1 LRTNALIFLKKFL
14 KYKIP
19 LWFFLVVLIIIIGA
33 YIKGFT
39 SGNSLLGSEKRSY
52 SMVRYLPKVD
62 EQVFLNAGITDIETE
77 TNNLKIP
84 WTKIGV
90 PYTEKKA
97 IIILNYDAKLGIKK
111 PISIHK
117 EDSKNYTITI
127 PEFEVIGVAL
137 SRKNPYKL
145 YDKEGELLSIGTE
158 DIDTGALTV
167 NKLSNESQ
175 KEYLNQYKDL
185 IRESAKNYY
194 DTMFKSI
201 DPDINIKYEFK

>member
-1 LRTNALIFLKKFL
+1 MIFLKKFL

-52 SMVRYLPKVD
+52 SMVRYLTKVD

-77 TNNLKIP
+77 THNLKIP

-158 DIDTGALTV
+158 DTDTGALAV
-167 NKLSNESQ
+167 KKLSNESQ

>member
-1 LRTNALIFLKKFL
+1 MRTNALIFLKKFL

-52 SMVRYLPKVD
+52 SMVRYLTKVD

-158 DIDTGALTV
+158 DIDTGALAV

-185 IRESAKNYY
+185 IRESAKNGSVAK
-194 DTMFKSI
+194 F
-201 DPDINIKYEFK
+201 

>member
-1 LRTNALIFLKKFL
+1 
-14 KYKIP
+14 
-19 LWFFLVVLIIIIGA
+19 
-33 YIKGFT
+33 
-39 SGNSLLGSEKRSY
+39 
-52 SMVRYLPKVD
+52 MVRYLTKVD

-158 DIDTGALTV
+158 DIDTGALAV

-175 KEYLNQYKDL
+175 KKYLNQYKDL

>member
-1 LRTNALIFLKKFL
+1 MIFLKKFL

-52 SMVRYLPKVD
+52 SMVRYLTKVD

-77 TNNLKIP
+77 ANNLKIP

-175 KEYLNQYKDL
+175 KK
-185 IRESAKNYY
+185 I
-194 DTMFKSI
+194 FKSVQRS
-201 DPDINIKYEFK
+201 Y

>member
-1 LRTNALIFLKKFL
+1 
-14 KYKIP
+14 
-19 LWFFLVVLIIIIGA
+19 
-33 YIKGFT
+33 
-39 SGNSLLGSEKRSY
+39 
-52 SMVRYLPKVD
+52 MVRYLTKVD

-77 TNNLKIP
+77 ANNLKIP

-175 KEYLNQYKDL
+175 KKYLNQYKGL